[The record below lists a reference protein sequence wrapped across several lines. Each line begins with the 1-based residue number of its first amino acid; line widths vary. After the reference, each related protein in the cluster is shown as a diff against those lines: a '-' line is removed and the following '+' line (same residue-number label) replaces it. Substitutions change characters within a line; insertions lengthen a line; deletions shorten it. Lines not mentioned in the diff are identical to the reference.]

1 MSPFS
6 DAFEYTDY
14 GISCVR
20 GDTMRILRRGS
31 QGSDVAEVQ
40 ARLSELGYIP
50 GPIDGIFGAKTEAA
64 VIRFQRDRGLTPDGI
79 VGPLTYN
86 ALFQPSPQ
94 PDYILY
100 TVKAGDTFYKL
111 SLTYGVS
118 VDEILAANPG
128 VDPYQLQIGQP
139 IKIPKAPGKRHTFS
153 AWIPYWVQQEA
164 MAVVRQ
170 HWQLITTLSPFW
182 YEPTPTGDLIV
193 YPNGEDSSLI
203 EFVRSHG
210 IELIP
215 LIANNFD
222 QELISTVLNDPT
234 IRQRHVTQIVNKV
247 RSMNYAGI
255 EIDYENIALS
265 DNELFVLFLRE
276 LKAAL
281 APYNKKLYVAIQAKT
296 RADEPGSSAG
306 HDYLGIGS
314 AVDVVRLMLYDYSW
328 DTPGS
333 IAPANWIRLVLDYA
347 VTVIPRSKLEAG
359 LPTYGYDWG
368 TTRRSVTYDAAIGLA
383 QQYGAQ
389 VFQDSQYGPHFGY
402 MDADGVPHSVWFTNA
417 VNFATFVDIVNEYDI
432 RGISI
437 WHPGGDDPEIY
448 TVIRDQLE

>member
-1 MSPFS
+1 
-6 DAFEYTDY
+6 
-14 GISCVR
+14 
-20 GDTMRILRRGS
+20 MRILRRGS
-31 QGSDVAEVQ
+31 RGSDVSEVQ
-40 ARLSELGYIP
+40 ARLSELGYLP
-50 GPIDGIFGAKTEAA
+50 GPIDGIFGVRTEAA
-64 VIRFQRDRGLTPDGI
+64 VKQFQRDRGLIPDGI

-86 ALFQPSPQ
+86 ALFQPGPQ

-100 TVKAGDTFYKL
+100 TIKAGDTFYKL
-111 SLTYGVS
+111 SLSYGVS
-118 VDEILAANPG
+118 VDEIIAANPG
-128 VDPYQLQIGQP
+128 VDPYQLRIGQR

-170 HWQLITTLSPFW
+170 HAELITTLSPFW
-182 YEPTPTGDLIV
+182 YELTPTGDLIV

-203 EFVRSHG
+203 EFSRSHG

-215 LIANNFD
+215 LIANNFN
-222 QELISTVLNDPT
+222 QQLVSTMLNNPT
-234 IRQRHVTQIVNKV
+234 VRQHHITTIVNKV
-247 RSMNYAGI
+247 RSMNYEGI
-255 EIDYENIALS
+255 EIDYENIAAA
-265 DNELFVLFLRE
+265 DRYLFVEFLRE

-306 HDYLGIGS
+306 HDYPGIGG

-333 IAPANWIRLVLDYA
+333 IAPASWIRQVLNYA
-347 VTVIPRSKLEAG
+347 VTVIPRAKLEAG

-368 TTRRSVTYDAAIGLA
+368 TSRSSVTYDAAIRLA
-383 QQYGAQ
+383 QQHQAQ
-389 VFQDSQYGPHFGY
+389 IIQDSQNGPHFSY
-402 MDADGVPHSVWFTNA
+402 TDNGVSHQVWFTNA
-417 VNFATFVDIVNEYDI
+417 VNFSTFVDIVNEYNI

-437 WHPGGDDPEIY
+437 WHPGGDDPQIY
-448 TVIRDQLE
+448 TVIQDRLE

>member
-1 MSPFS
+1 
-6 DAFEYTDY
+6 
-14 GISCVR
+14 
-20 GDTMRILRRGS
+20 MRILRRGS
-31 QGSDVAEVQ
+31 RGSDVAEVQ
-40 ARLSELGYIP
+40 ARLSELGYMP
-50 GPIDGIFGAKTEAA
+50 GPIDGIFGVKTEAA

-86 ALFQPSPQ
+86 AMFQPGPQ

-100 TVKAGDTFYKL
+100 TIKAGDTFYKL
-111 SLTYGVS
+111 SLAYGVS
-118 VDEILAANPG
+118 VDEIIAANPG
-128 VDPYQLQIGQP
+128 VDPYQLRIGQQ
-139 IKIPKAPGKRHTFS
+139 IKIPKTPGRRHTFS

-170 HWQLITTLSPFW
+170 HGELITTLSPFW
-182 YEPTPTGDLIV
+182 YELTPTGDLIV

-203 EFVRSHG
+203 EFTRSHG

-215 LIANNFD
+215 LIANNFNS
-222 QELISTVLNDPT
+222 QLVSTVLNNPT

-255 EIDYENIALS
+255 EIDYENIAAG
-265 DNELFVLFLRE
+265 DRDLFVLFLRE

-306 HDYLGIGS
+306 HDYPGIGS

-328 DTPGS
+328 DDPGP
-333 IAPANWIRLVLDYA
+333 IAPANWIRQVLDYA
-347 VTVIPRSKLEAG
+347 VTVIPRSKIEAG

-368 TTRRSVTYDAAIGLA
+368 TTRRSVTYDDAIRLA
-383 QQYGAQ
+383 QERQAQ
-389 VFQDSQYGPHFGY
+389 VIQDPQNGPHFNY
-402 MDADGVPHSVWFTNA
+402 TDNGVAHQVWFTNA
-417 VNFATFVDIVNEYDI
+417 VNFATFVDIVNQYNV

-448 TVIRDQLE
+448 TVIRNRLE